1 MNLLSLH
8 PPSRIF
14 CLPPKANFSFFPLT
28 SFCYFYFTATATRWQ
43 RGPWRTQPTID
54 WKWPKALR
62 DYPVLLPDLGPGTT
76 AAVPWIS
83 WNTFFTFTTWCC
95 LYVPSIYPGARA
107 RKKGIFYF
115 GDIYAGARALT
126 QMKARGPWNLLSRFT
141 RESLSHPT
149 VLFALSDEVTL
160 IQVSFFHPVY
170 IVVDFPSRDVKS
182 LGEQSTEAFIFP
194 NFLLSIAYDS
204 KLSKA

>member
-1 MNLLSLH
+1 MANSILRPCSIFRSSPYVFYTKYMSMNLLSLH

-14 CLPPKANFSFFPLT
+14 CLPPKANFSFFSLT

-115 GDIYAGARALT
+115 GDIYAGVRVNTNESPRTVKSAVPLHERISLT
-126 QMKARGPWNLLSRFT
+126 QRSSLHSPTKLL
-141 RESLSHPT
+141 
-149 VLFALSDEVTL
+149 
-160 IQVSFFHPVY
+160 
-170 IVVDFPSRDVKS
+170 
-182 LGEQSTEAFIFP
+182 
-194 NFLLSIAYDS
+194 
-204 KLSKA
+204 